1 MNPLNLL
8 SMVNKS
14 RRRSA
19 LFVLCL
25 QARPFSGLFGKV
37 DPTPIKL
44 TRLLARMA
52 SALLVPFRFR
62 NCIPNT
68 LGICLSWLIS
78 RVRPGQSWGVRSWGS
93 FGVFCSRELLS
104 FHHPNSS
111 EVSALFA
118 SIFVVFWSSGD
129 FLSVYCLSLCSLFI
143 ADIL

>member
-1 MNPLNLL
+1 M
-8 SMVNKS
+8 
-14 RRRSA
+14 
-19 LFVLCL
+19 F
-25 QARPFSGLFGKV
+25 
-37 DPTPIKL
+37 

-52 SALLVPFRFR
+52 SALLVPFRFI

-68 LGICLSWLIS
+68 LDICLSWLIS
-78 RVRPGQSWGVRSWGS
+78 RVRPGQSRGVRSWGS

-118 SIFVVFWSSGD
+118 SIFVVFWSSGG

-143 ADIL
+143 ADILWSSCMDWFATTKDIPGILVPAFCYHHLVTKKVS